1 MFVAASNPQA
11 PVQLPY
17 SEKTPSTSKPA
28 RKLSRM
34 DSRSRTLLYLRLLV
48 TCAPACCCMLA
59 VDAQWCVGA
68 NKDPNFKTWEE
79 ITIELG
85 HQHRIL
91 DVFKMDIE
99 GHEPGVIA
107 ELRHDRPLPR
117 QVVMEIHMHSRQ
129 VETGGIAKPAPRTR
143 PQLALLMM
151 HMASLGYGIVGQ
163 EDNIWGVAGCCAE
176 WTFLLIEQPWV
187 APSNRYGRHKRPGGA
202 SEAVDAGAGGD
213 LKAQAMGGAAGR
225 KRRLRTPGL

>member
-1 MFVAASNPQA
+1 
-11 PVQLPY
+11 
-17 SEKTPSTSKPA
+17 
-28 RKLSRM
+28 
-34 DSRSRTLLYLRLLV
+34 
-48 TCAPACCCMLA
+48 
-59 VDAQWCVGA
+59 VGA

-79 ITIELG
+79 ITVTLG

-117 QVVMEIHMHSRQ
+117 QIVMEIHMHSRT

-187 APSNRYGRHKRPGGA
+187 APSNRYRSHKRHSAAP
-202 SEAVDAGAGGD
+202 EAVDAGSAAGGD
-213 LKAQAMGGAAGR
+213 VKAQVLAAGGKR
-225 KRRLRTPGL
+225 RRLRVPRR

>member
-1 MFVAASNPQA
+1 MSEPGLLLFV
-11 PVQLPY
+11 V
-17 SEKTPSTSKPA
+17 
-28 RKLSRM
+28 
-34 DSRSRTLLYLRLLV
+34 
-48 TCAPACCCMLA
+48 CAVVM
-59 VDAQWCVGA
+59 QWCVGA

-79 ITIELG
+79 ITVELG

-117 QVVMEIHMHSRQ
+117 QIVMEIHMHSRQ

-187 APSNRYGRHKRPGGA
+187 APSHRGAAAARHTRHSA
-202 SEAVDAGAGGD
+202 
-213 LKAQAMGGAAGR
+213 GGAAATPEEGGEAKAQVKAALGR
-225 KRRLRTPGL
+225 KRRLRTPRR

>member
-1 MFVAASNPQA
+1 MGAS
-11 PVQLPY
+11 
-17 SEKTPSTSKPA
+17 
-28 RKLSRM
+28 
-34 DSRSRTLLYLRLLV
+34 
-48 TCAPACCCMLA
+48 
-59 VDAQWCVGA
+59 
-68 NKDPNFKTWEE
+68 KDPNFKTWEE
-79 ITIELG
+79 ITVELG

-129 VETGGIAKPAPRTR
+129 VETGGIAKPAPHTR

-163 EDNIWGVAGCCAE
+163 EDNIWGAAGCCAE

-187 APSNRYGRHKRPGGA
+187 APSHRAVAARNHKRPGDA
-202 SEAVDAGAGGD
+202 HALPAVDAGSTAEEAGD
-213 LKAQAMGGAAGR
+213 VKAQVAAGAAGR
-225 KRRLRTPGL
+225 RRRLRSPRLSKQQP